1 MVIEWGILAETTLR
15 CHQMCLGNLLK
26 NWAIEE
32 SGRFSSHVTRGHTQ
46 IHIDVVA
53 VVYFYHCLSLSQKYA
68 PWFGKKTSLFLGK
81 IVCCTSDSLS
91 PSNNRSIWEW
101 IHDLGFKAPVET
113 RVGIFFGGHN
123 QTWQWKSLYQWR
135 NSSCFS
141 CFTILK
147 GILPVHQKKSLTVV
161 STHPPKKWKSLF
173 ILTSIYSHQ
182 SGVVWK

>member
-1 MVIEWGILAETTLR
+1 MLPEGTPKSTL
-15 CHQMCLGNLLK
+15 MLLLLR
-26 NWAIEE
+26 I
-32 SGRFSSHVTRGHTQ
+32 F
-46 IHIDVVA
+46 II
-53 VVYFYHCLSLSQKYA
+53 VYLYLRNTPHDLLQ
-68 PWFGKKTSLFLGK
+68 KKTSLFLGK

-113 RVGIFFGGHN
+113 RFGIFFGGHN
-123 QTWQWKSLYQWR
+123 QTWQRKNLYISMEKFIR
-135 NSSCFS
+135 FFMFHYTKRYPPCA
-141 CFTILK
+141 
-147 GILPVHQKKSLTVV
+147 PKKSLWVV

>member
-1 MVIEWGILAETTLR
+1 
-15 CHQMCLGNLLK
+15 MCLGNLLK

-32 SGRFSSHVTRGHTQ
+32 TGKFSSHVTRGHTQ

-113 RVGIFFGGHN
+113 RFGIFFGGHN
-123 QTWQWKSLYQWR
+123 QTWQRKNLYISMEKFIR
-135 NSSCFS
+135 FFMFHYTKRYPPCA
-141 CFTILK
+141 
-147 GILPVHQKKSLTVV
+147 PKKTWWVV
-161 STHPPKKWKSLF
+161 STHPPKKWKSLVF
-173 ILTSIYSHQ
+173 ILASIYNHQ